1 MVFFNFLTIVAV
13 LAVVWHV
20 ITTLRIYDFL
30 QKRNIPV
37 NFILLRLFTFRY
49 VSQYKQIT
57 RQEKGKVGKLFYH
70 WIISINITLIA
81 VIIIFISYYR

>member
-57 RQEKGKVGKLFYH
+57 R
-70 WIISINITLIA
+70 
-81 VIIIFISYYR
+81 